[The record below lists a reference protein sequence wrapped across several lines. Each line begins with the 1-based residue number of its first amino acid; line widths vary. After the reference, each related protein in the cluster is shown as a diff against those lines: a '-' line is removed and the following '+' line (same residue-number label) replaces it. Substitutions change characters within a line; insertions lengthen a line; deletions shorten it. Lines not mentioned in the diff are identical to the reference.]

1 MDNMG
6 PEMLYLTFSVLW
18 RWSSKGLASL
28 RQIRALIASKNR
40 LSLRQMSAQGGHDLR
55 QMSAQGG
62 HDLRQMS
69 AQGGH
74 DLRQMSAQVGHDLR
88 QMSAQGGHDLRQ
100 MSAQGGHDLRQMSAQ
115 GGHDLRRRLKPQA
128 VTADKPDTRQPS
140 GLRICFAPDTD
151 QEQRCQ

>member
-74 DLRQMSAQVGHDLR
+74 DLRQMSAQ
-88 QMSAQGGHDLRQ
+88 
-100 MSAQGGHDLRQMSAQ
+100 